1 MTHLNSLVHVEP
13 QVFFSESSVAQT
25 LSDTKL
31 LLGSVWSSDFTDT
44 TLRLCCTPCM
54 AKMYHMRFK
63 WVVLLS
69 NKDSRDEL

>member
-31 LLGSVWSSDFTDT
+31 LLGSVWSSDFTDNT
-44 TLRLCCTPCM
+44 V
-54 AKMYHMRFK
+54 F
-63 WVVLLS
+63 VLHALHGK
-69 NKDSRDEL
+69 NVPHEI